1 VGVYCTVDGVTWLLV
16 LVRLA
21 AEPSRYRV
29 AVWRELR
36 RVGAVPVTQGAWLM
50 PATPWF
56 GAAEQKVRQLAE
68 RGEGEVITVE
78 VADTDAAAALAA
90 VFAAARVAEWAEF
103 RADCDKFDAE
113 IAKEI
118 RIEKFTLAELDE
130 EEQSLDRLRRWY
142 RELKLRDVQNLPEA
156 AVAEQRLKECSE
168 AFDDYADQVYRVMH
182 EGTD

>member
-1 VGVYCTVDGVTWLLV
+1 MLV

-21 AEPSRYRV
+21 GEPSRYRV

-50 PATPWF
+50 PVTPLF
-56 GAAEQKVRQLAE
+56 VAAEQKVRELAE
-68 RGEGEVITVE
+68 RGSGEVITVE
-78 VADTDAAAALAA
+78 VNDRENPAGMSALASA
-90 VFAAARVAEWAEF
+90 FAAARVAEWTEF
-103 RADCDKFDAE
+103 ADECAKFDAE

-118 RIEKFTLAELDE
+118 HIEKFTLAELDE

-156 AVAEQRLKECSE
+156 ATAEQRLKECTQT
-168 AFDDYADQVYRVMH
+168 FDDYADQVYRAMH
-182 EGTD
+182 DQSG

>member
-1 VGVYCTVDGVTWLLV
+1 MLV

-21 AEPSRYRV
+21 GEPSRYRV

-50 PATPWF
+50 PVTPF
-56 GAAEQKVRQLAE
+56 FAAAERKVRELAE
-68 RGEGEVITVE
+68 RGSGEVITVE
-78 VADTDAAAALAA
+78 VTDKEGVADASALAA
-90 VFAAARVAEWAEF
+90 AFAAARIAEWAEF
-103 RADCDKFDAE
+103 SADCDKFEAE

-142 RELKLRDVQNLPEA
+142 RELKLRDVQNLPDGA
-156 AVAEQRLKECSE
+156 AAEQRLKECTE
-168 AFDDYADQVYRVMH
+168 AFDDYADQVYRAMH
-182 EGTD
+182 DRVD

>member
-1 VGVYCTVDGVTWLLV
+1 MLV

-21 AEPSRYRV
+21 GEPSRHRV

-50 PATPWF
+50 PATPLF
-56 GAAEQKVRQLAE
+56 VAAEQNVRELAE
-68 RGEGEVITVE
+68 RGSGEVITVE
-78 VADTDAAAALAA
+78 VTDKGDSPGSSALASA
-90 VFAAARVAEWAEF
+90 FAAARVAEWAEF
-103 RADCDKFDAE
+103 SADCDKFEAE

-142 RELKLRDVQNLPEA
+142 RELKLRDVQDLPDGA
-156 AVAEQRLKECSE
+156 AAEQRLKECAE
-168 AFDDYADQVYRVMH
+168 VFDDYADQVYRAMH
-182 EGTD
+182 DRAD

>member
-1 VGVYCTVDGVTWLLV
+1 MTWMLV

-21 AEPSRYRV
+21 GEPSRYRV

-36 RVGAVPVTQGAWLM
+36 RVGAVPVTQGTWLM

-56 GAAEQKVRQLAE
+56 VAAERKVRELAE
-68 RGEGEVITVE
+68 RGSGEVITVE
-78 VADTDAAAALAA
+78 VTDQDGDTSALAA
-90 VFAAARVAEWAEF
+90 AFAAARVAEWAEF
-103 RADCDKFDAE
+103 SADCGKFEAE

-142 RELKLRDVQNLPEA
+142 RELKLRDVQNLPESA
-156 AVAEQRLKECSE
+156 TAEQRLKECTE
-168 AFDDYADQVYRVMH
+168 VFDDYADRVYRAMH
-182 EGTD
+182 DRAD

>member
-1 VGVYCTVDGVTWLLV
+1 VNVVTWLLV

-21 AEPSRYRV
+21 GEPSRHRV

-56 GAAEQKVRQLAE
+56 LAAEQKVRELAE

-78 VADTDAAAALAA
+78 VAGGDDHAGAALASA
-90 VFAAARVAEWAEF
+90 FAQARVAEWAEF
-103 RADCDKFDAE
+103 SADCDKFDAE

-118 RIEKFTLAELDE
+118 RIQKFTLAELDE

-142 RELKLRDVQNLPEA
+142 RELRLRDVQNLPEA
-156 AVAEQRLKECSE
+156 AVAEQRLKECTE
-168 AFDDYADQVYRVMH
+168 AFEDYADQVYRTMH
-182 EGTD
+182 DRGV